1 VKSHGGTIYAYS
13 EPGKGSS
20 FKVYLPAIERRL
32 EPEKREEKT
41 LPKGSERILFID
53 NEKMLVDVG
62 KQLLEALEYDV
73 TAKNSSIDAL
83 QLFTSHPDRFDL
95 VITDQT
101 MPHMTGEELA
111 AKLLVI
117 RPDIPIIM
125 CTGFN
130 ANITE
135 KTANELG
142 IRSLIMKPIIMR
154 DIAKTIRKVLDEN
167 CIETGYRI

>member
-1 VKSHGGTIYAYS
+1 
-13 EPGKGSS
+13 
-20 FKVYLPAIERRL
+20 
-32 EPEKREEKT
+32 
-41 LPKGSERILFID
+41 
-53 NEKMLVDVG
+53 M
-62 KQLLEALEYDV
+62 EYDV

-135 KTANELG
+135 KIANELG

-167 CIETGYRI
+167 YIETGYRI